1 MSANTNDESA
11 MSDSW
16 VEPAGPIQPSIV
28 KCSALDN
35 LTASVYPSPTHFF
48 PLKPGTDT
56 RQLYQDCKQG
66 LSRCIYEHP
75 HLAGII
81 RKDETGRYAIEI
93 QETPRAGTNF
103 WYRDHRRD
111 ADVPSYAEL
120 KNNGWPFGDGEED
133 GLGKLRPKDFPYVQD
148 GDPVIAPQFNVVKGG
163 IVLTMS
169 ITHVIGDLVQFMDFL
184 RSWSQNTSAI
194 ATARLDGQ
202 PIPPLPLQVPAD
214 LIDRS
219 LLTPDVGIEEDLA
232 KLGARAEK
240 LQHLDMLDPRYPEE
254 VAEKVS
260 NIFTKARL
268 TNDDLVRFTE
278 DELRTLSCSVWTFT
292 QSSIKQLQHM
302 IQEVLP
308 RGSKVSST
316 DCLTAFA
323 WNRLFSAKYAPGL
336 SGRDPL
342 PETSKIVFAGS
353 IRRRLTPPLPNNY
366 MPACVDLFPVSVNT
380 SDFISPD
387 PKTLAH
393 AAMAIRNSNNAWN
406 EETFREMLEIAHSH
420 PVNPGLIPKGP
431 IDALVTDHTRA
442 SAAMLSS
449 WGPELGSCEA
459 FREPYLGRIPPHGEI
474 TLLPRWN
481 NGNVEVMFAG
491 EAVVMERLRGDRLMS
506 QMATCQFVMG
516 NPSFQATRGKYV
528 SKL

>member
-1 MSANTNDESA
+1 MSN
-11 MSDSW
+11 SW
-16 VEPAGPIQPSIV
+16 VEPAAPVQASIV

-48 PLKPGTDT
+48 PMKPETDP
-56 RQLYQDCKQG
+56 RQLYEDCKKG
-66 LSRCIYEHP
+66 LSRCIYELP

-81 RKDETGRYAIEI
+81 RKDETGRCAIEI
-93 QETPRAGTNF
+93 QEAPHAGTNF
-103 WYRDHRRD
+103 WYRDHRHD
-111 ADVPSYAEL
+111 PDVPSYNEL
-120 KNNGWPFGDGEED
+120 KINGWPFGDGEQD
-133 GLGKLRPKDFPYVQD
+133 GLDKLRPRDFPCVQD
-148 GDPVIAPQFNVVKGG
+148 GDPIIAPQFNVIKGG
-163 IVLTMS
+163 IVLAMS

-202 PIPPLPLQVPAD
+202 PVPPLPQQISAD
-214 LIDRS
+214 LMDRS
-219 LLTPDVGIEEDLA
+219 LLTPEVGIEEDLD
-232 KLGARAEK
+232 KLGARAAK
-240 LQHLDMLDPRYPEE
+240 LHHLDMLDPRCPEE
-254 VAEKVS
+254 VAEKLS
-260 NIFTKARL
+260 TLFTKARL

-278 DELRTLSCSVWTFT
+278 DELRTLSCSVWTFS
-292 QSSIKQLQHM
+292 QSSIKQLQNM

-308 RGSKVSST
+308 SGSKVSAT
-316 DCLTAFA
+316 DCLTSFS
-323 WNRLFSAKYAPGL
+323 WNRLFGAKYAPGAP
-336 SGRDPL
+336 SRDPL

-353 IRRRLTPPLPNNY
+353 IRHRLTPPLPNNY

-380 SDFISPD
+380 SDFISPG

-393 AAMAIRNSNNAWN
+393 AAMAIRNSNNTWS

-442 SAAMLSS
+442 TAAMLSS

-474 TLLPRWN
+474 TLLPRWT
-481 NGNVEVMFAG
+481 NGDVEVMFAG
-491 EAVVMERLRGDRLMS
+491 EAVVMERLRSDRLMN

-516 NPSFQATRGKYV
+516 DPRFQATRGKYV

>member
-1 MSANTNDESA
+1 
-11 MSDSW
+11 MSDPW
-16 VEPAGPIQPSIV
+16 VEPAGPIQPSVV

-48 PLKPGTDT
+48 PLKPGIDP
-56 RQLYQDCKQG
+56 RQLYEDCKRG

-75 HLAGII
+75 HLSGVI
-81 RKDETGRYAIEI
+81 RKDETGRCTIEI
-93 QETPRAGTNF
+93 QEAPHAGTNF
-103 WYRDHRRD
+103 WYRDHRHD
-111 ADVPSYAEL
+111 ADVPSYHEL
-120 KNNGWPFGDGEED
+120 KVNGWPFGDGEQD
-133 GLGKLRPKDFPYVQD
+133 GLSKLRPRDFPYVQD
-148 GDPVIAPQFNVVKGG
+148 GDPIIAPQFNVVQGG

-184 RSWSQNTSAI
+184 RSWSHNTSAV
-194 ATARLDGQ
+194 ATARLNGQ
-202 PIPPLPLQVPAD
+202 PVPPLPQQIATD
-214 LIDRS
+214 LMDRS
-219 LLTPDVGIEEDLA
+219 LLIPDVQIEEDLD
-232 KLGARAEK
+232 KLAARASK
-240 LQHLDMLDPRYPEE
+240 LPHLDMLDPRLPEE
-254 VAEKVS
+254 VAEKLS
-260 NIFTKARL
+260 NLFTKARL
-268 TNDDLVRFTE
+268 TNDDLVKFTE
-278 DELRTLSCSVWTFT
+278 DELRTLSCSVWTFS
-292 QSSIKQLQHM
+292 QSSMKQLQRM

-308 RGSKVSST
+308 SDSKVSST

-323 WNRLFSAKYAPGL
+323 WNRFFAAKYAPGL

-342 PETSKIVFAGS
+342 PATSKIVFAGN

-366 MPACVDLFPVSVNT
+366 MPACVDLFPVAVNT
-380 SDFISPD
+380 SDLISPD

-393 AAMAIRNSNNAWN
+393 AAMAIRNSNNTWS
-406 EETFREMLEIAHSH
+406 EETFRDMLEIAHSH

-449 WGPELGSCEA
+449 WGPELGTCEA
-459 FREPYLGRIPPHGEI
+459 FREPYLGRVPPHGEM

-491 EAVVMERLRGDRLMS
+491 EAVVMERLRSDRLMS
-506 QMATCQFVMG
+506 QMASCQFVMG
-516 NPSFQATRGKYV
+516 DPSFKATWGEYF